1 MIPIYCRSH
10 SRSPTDRSGNR
21 SPSESDECLST
32 PPTQHNH
39 FSFAS
44 LFQSE
49 RGMPYFVLSMH
60 KHMSRSFHQ
69 SRFTA
74 RTLNEYKCKQR
85 TLTVLT
91 INTQS
96 AIDIN
101 ISVLNHALFNFR
113 RLGIGHPA
121 DTATSSPGYPTVN
134 KITPG
139 SAAAKQLFECGDV
152 LLEFNKIP
160 VRLFYH
166 PFYLFHCP
174 SIRVNR
180 FRLPGR

>member
-1 MIPIYCRSH
+1 
-10 SRSPTDRSGNR
+10 
-21 SPSESDECLST
+21 
-32 PPTQHNH
+32 
-39 FSFAS
+39 
-44 LFQSE
+44 
-49 RGMPYFVLSMH
+49 
-60 KHMSRSFHQ
+60 MSRSFHQ

-160 VRLFYH
+160 VRPLSPLFTVPQSESIVLGCLAVNIFYNVVCTPNKLESKDVLAEPLSIIYYSDFNNLIFFPH
-166 PFYLFHCP
+166 PKKNSSKDLH
-174 SIRVNR
+174 VHA
-180 FRLPGR
+180 